1 MDRLIPDPETVQCPA
16 CGHENPASHKFC
28 GSCGATLLART
39 RTAAAPPERVDRH
52 ENLPAEEKEYA
63 DEQPQQEPRHD
74 PQPFESSITNP
85 HELSLFRS
93 FRPSDGSEEDW
104 YEEQRSPYRI
114 YIALVLA
121 ILIGGLAYMAW
132 RTSKSGTQN
141 AHEAPP
147 PPAANENNPAPSAS
161 APAKQADTS
170 ASKSAPAATPPAA
183 TSEQPVEPAKA
194 SPPAS
199 TKAAARP
206 PAEEARPQP
215 AIDNGSAELAEAQRY
230 LGAHDDAD
238 AAKWL
243 WKSIAKHN
251 GQATVLLAD
260 LYLKG
265 EGVSKN
271 CDQARVLLDSAARKG
286 VSGAGERLRN
296 LQAFGCQ

>member
-1 MDRLIPDPETVQCPA
+1 MDRLIPDPETVTCPA
-16 CGHENPASHKFC
+16 CGHENPTSHKYC
-28 GSCGATLLART
+28 GSCGATLLRGSQASSREN
-39 RTAAAPPERVDRH
+39 EREDRR
-52 ENLPAEEKEYA
+52 EELSREYD
-63 DEQPQQEPRHD
+63 DERQDPKRD

-85 HELSLFRS
+85 QELSLFRS
-93 FRPSDGSEEDW
+93 FRPSDGSDDW

-147 PPAANENNPAPSAS
+147 APVTTDNNPAPAAN
-161 APAKQADTS
+161 APAKQSDAN
-170 ASKSAPAATPPAA
+170 APKSQQAANPPAA
-183 TSEQPVEPAKA
+183 APEKPAETAKANTTAPPAKE
-194 SPPAS
+194 S
-199 TKAAARP
+199 ARP
-206 PAEEARPQP
+206 PAETAHPQTP
-215 AIDNGSAELAEAQRY
+215 IDNGSAELAQAQRY
-230 LGAHDDAD
+230 LGAHDNAD
-238 AAKWL
+238 AATWL

>member
-1 MDRLIPDPETVQCPA
+1 MDRLIPDPETVTCPA
-16 CGHENPASHKFC
+16 CGHENPTSHKYC
-28 GSCGATLLART
+28 GSCGATLLRGSQ
-39 RTAAAPPERVDRH
+39 AAAQEPEPEEHREEFSREPEDERH
-52 ENLPAEEKEYA
+52 ES
-63 DEQPQQEPRHD
+63 RHD

-93 FRPSDGSEEDW
+93 FRPSDGTEDDW
-104 YEEQRSPYRI
+104 YEEQRSPYRV
-114 YIALVLA
+114 YIAVVLA

-147 PPAANENNPAPSAS
+147 APVTDNNPAPAAN
-161 APAKQADTS
+161 APAKQAD
-170 ASKSAPAATPPAA
+170 ANVPKSQPAANLPAASPEPPAE
-183 TSEQPVEPAKA
+183 TAKA
-194 SPPAS
+194 NKPAS
-199 TKAAARP
+199 PDKEAARP
-206 PAEEARPQP
+206 SAEPAHPQTQV
-215 AIDNGSAELAEAQRY
+215 DNGSTELAQAQRY
-230 LGAHDDAD
+230 LGAHDNAD
-238 AAKWL
+238 AATWL

-265 EGVSKN
+265 DGVAKN

-296 LQAFGCQ
+296 LPAFGCQ

>member
-1 MDRLIPDPETVQCPA
+1 MDRLIPDPETVNCPA

-39 RTAAAPPERVDRH
+39 SVHEPHAENRQQKLSREYEDDRRDS
-52 ENLPAEEKEYA
+52 NPV
-63 DEQPQQEPRHD
+63 

-141 AHEAPP
+141 AHEAPA
-147 PPAANENNPAPSAS
+147 PPAANDNNPAPAAN
-161 APAKQADTS
+161 APAKQAD
-170 ASKSAPAATPPAA
+170 ANAPKSQPTANPPAA
-183 TSEQPVEPAKA
+183 ASEQPAETAKTNKPA
-194 SPPAS
+194 PPA
-199 TKAAARP
+199 KAAARP
-206 PAEEARPQP
+206 SAETPQP
-215 AIDNGSAELAEAQRY
+215 QPQVDNGSAELAQAQRY
-230 LGAHDDAD
+230 LGAHDNAN
-238 AAKWL
+238 AATWL

-265 EGVSKN
+265 DGVSKN